1 MDDLLNKK
9 YESGISVVVADETHI
24 DHIADN
30 LRTAD
35 RLEIGLVGSQ
45 PREGL
50 ALGVEFDDET
60 YTLLTKD
67 NKPCGMFGVGQFS
80 SDEGYMDVR
89 Y

>member
-1 MDDLLNKK
+1 MDDLLDKK

-50 ALGVEFDDET
+50 ALGVE
-60 YTLLTKD
+60 
-67 NKPCGMFGVGQFS
+67 
-80 SDEGYMDVR
+80 
-89 Y
+89 

>member
-1 MDDLLNKK
+1 MDDLLDKK

-50 ALGVEFDDET
+50 SLGVEFDDET

-67 NKPCGMFGVGQFS
+67 KNLVECLVLGNLAQMKDIYGC
-80 SDEGYMDVR
+80 
-89 Y
+89 